1 MFISIDQIKES
12 LKHLEKVD
20 SFWGITFLKF
30 KQLRLPVGNTIKI
43 DLDSEI
49 EDFLESYYKPCKES
63 EFSYR
68 CFRLSKN
75 QKRWVKLNRYINSIT
90 ENIHKKTFKEALID
104 KINQEKWGWKDNYIE
119 ILKSCL
125 SEYDNQQIS
134 AFHLAVWLYREKD
147 WPAKTTAED
156 IIHNFKVDFLLN
168 KKEINQLF
176 DISIRQNIN
185 TNQLFLE
192 KVVCWEELKNV
203 IGKPIDIP
211 PKKDSLIY
219 LGEPKFI
226 LKEKLISTFPNIK
239 IIGISEDILLPGE
252 ELKTVIGKPPDIL
265 PEEGTLTYLE
275 IQGVGA
281 AKKLCFEPAE
291 RLSLITGDNGF
302 GKTFLLECAWWA
314 LTGQWANLPAYP
326 TQTASDDEPVITF
339 KISGDSESDTESISY
354 DWQLQRWNEIKNRS
368 TIPGLL
374 IYARVDGSFAV
385 WDTAKQYLSSSSRI
399 RNIEKKPLPFVF
411 TKDELWNG
419 QKDEN
424 GNTFI
429 NGLLQDWIQW
439 QSRPDKY
446 PFNTLEKVLARLSP
460 PSEGD
465 LGILK
470 PGEPVRLSYD
480 AREIPTIEHPY
491 GTVPIIHASAGV
503 QRIITMAYLI
513 VWAYEEH
520 KIQSKL
526 IRREPQKRMVILVDE
541 LEAHLH
547 PQWQRAILPA
557 LLDVRDDLASDLQVQ
572 IMVATHSPLVM
583 ASVEPRFDQRV
594 DKLFSLEL
602 VNSDLLGNEVQIEE
616 LPFIRQG
623 VVDSWLMS
631 DVFKLRHARS
641 LEAEKAIEAAKVL
654 QLSDNPNSEDVARV
668 SNDLARYLSE
678 DDRFWP
684 RWVYF
689 AEQHGVDL

>member
-30 KQLRLPVGNTIKI
+30 KQLRLPVGNTIEVS
-43 DLDSEI
+43 LHSEI
-49 EDFLESYYKPCKES
+49 EDFVEKYYKPCKES
-63 EFSYR
+63 AYFYR
-68 CFRLSKN
+68 YFGLPKT
-75 QKRWVKLNRYINSIT
+75 KWIKLNRYVGYLEKMQPFS
-90 ENIHKKTFKEALID
+90 KEHFIAALIHQID
-104 KINQEKWGWKDNYIE
+104 EDAWGWKDNYIE

-125 SEYDNQQIS
+125 YKNQVIPL
-134 AFHLAVWLYREKD
+134 FHLAVWIYREKE
-147 WPAKTTAED
+147 WSSETTPES
-156 IIHNFKVDFLLN
+156 IIQNFKNEFLLN
-168 KKEINQLF
+168 EQEINQLF
-176 DISIRQNIN
+176 DISIPEGIN
-185 TNQLFLE
+185 RNQLFQD
-192 KVVCWEELKNV
+192 KVVSWK
-203 IGKPIDIP
+203 
-211 PKKDSLIY
+211 
-219 LGEPKFI
+219 
-226 LKEKLISTFPNIK
+226 
-239 IIGISEDILLPGE
+239 

-291 RLSLITGDNGF
+291 RLSLITGDNGL

-326 TQTASDDEPVITF
+326 TQTASEDEPVITF
-339 KISGDSESDTESISY
+339 EISGDSESDIESISY

-385 WDTAKQYLSSSSRI
+385 WDTAKQYLSSPSRI
-399 RNIEKKPLPFVF
+399 RNIDKKPLPFVF

-424 GNTFI
+424 ANTFI

-446 PFNTLEKVLARLSP
+446 PFDTLVKVLERLSP
-460 PSEGD
+460 PEQGD

-470 PGEPVRLSYD
+470 PGEPVRLPYD

-557 LLDVRDDLASDLQVQ
+557 LLDTRDDLASDLQVQ

-583 ASVEPRFDQRV
+583 ASVEPRFDARV

-602 VNSDLLGNEVQIEE
+602 VKSDLLGNEVQIEE

>member
-1 MFISIDQIKES
+1 MFISIEQIRES
-12 LKHLEKVD
+12 LKYLKKVD

-30 KQLRLPVGNTIKI
+30 KQLRLPVGNTIEI
-43 DLDSEI
+43 SLHSEI
-49 EDFLESYYKPCKES
+49 KDFVENYYKPCKES
-63 EFSYR
+63 AYSYR
-68 CFRLSKN
+68 CFLLSTT
-75 QKRWVKLNRYINSIT
+75 QDRWMSSDRYIQDLIF
-90 ENIHKKTFKEALID
+90 NIDSQIFGLALHYKID
-104 KINQEKWGWKDNYIE
+104 KKQCAGWKDNYIE
-119 ILKSCL
+119 LLKSCL
-125 SEYDNQQIS
+125 SLSDHEIIF
-134 AFHLAVWLYREKD
+134 AFHVAIWLYREKE
-147 WPAKTTAED
+147 WSSETTPEE
-156 IIHNFKVDFLLN
+156 IIEKFKDDFLLN
-168 KKEINQLF
+168 EQEIKELF
-176 DISIRQNIN
+176 DISPPDNIN
-185 TNQLFLE
+185 INHLFQD
-192 KVVCWEELKNV
+192 KVVSWKELET
-203 IGKPIDIP
+203 
-211 PKKDSLIY
+211 L
-219 LGEPKFI
+219 
-226 LKEKLISTFPNIK
+226 
-239 IIGISEDILLPGE
+239 
-252 ELKTVIGKPPDIL
+252 IGKPPDIL

-291 RLSLITGDNGF
+291 RLNLITGDNGL

-326 TQTASDDEPVITF
+326 TQTGSEDEPLITF
-339 KISGDSESDTESISY
+339 KISGDSESHTESISY

-385 WDTAKQYLSSSSRI
+385 WDIAKQYLSSSSRI
-399 RNIEKKPLPFVF
+399 RNIDKKPLPFVF

-446 PFNTLEKVLARLSP
+446 PFDTLVKVLERLSP
-460 PSEGD
+460 PEQGD

-470 PGEPVRLSYD
+470 PGEPVRLPYD

-526 IRREPQKRMVILVDE
+526 IRIEPQKRMVILVDE

-557 LLDVRDDLASDLQVQ
+557 LLDVSDDLASDLQVQ

-583 ASVEPRFDQRV
+583 ASVEPRFDERV

-623 VVDSWLMS
+623 VVDFWLMS
-631 DVFKLRHARS
+631 VVFKLLHSRS
-641 LEAEKAIEAAKVL
+641 LEAEKAIEAAKIL

>member
-12 LKHLEKVD
+12 LKYLKKVD

-30 KQLRLPVGNTIKI
+30 KQLRLPVGNTIEVS
-43 DLDSEI
+43 LHSEI
-49 EDFLESYYKPCKES
+49 EDFLEKYYKPCKES
-63 EFSYR
+63 AYFYKY
-68 CFRLSKN
+68 FGLPKT
-75 QKRWVKLNRYINSIT
+75 KWIKLNRYVGYLEKMQPFST
-90 ENIHKKTFKEALID
+90 EHFIAALIHQID
-104 KINQEKWGWKDNYIE
+104 EDAWGWKDNYIE

-125 SEYDNQQIS
+125 YKNQVIPI
-134 AFHLAVWLYREKD
+134 FYLAVWIYREKE
-147 WPAKTTAED
+147 WSSKITPED
-156 IIHNFKVDFLLN
+156 IIEHFKNDFLLN
-168 KKEINQLF
+168 EEELHQLF
-176 DISIRQNIN
+176 DISIPEGIN
-185 TNQLFLE
+185 RNQLFQD
-192 KVVCWEELKNV
+192 KVVSWK
-203 IGKPIDIP
+203 
-211 PKKDSLIY
+211 
-219 LGEPKFI
+219 
-226 LKEKLISTFPNIK
+226 
-239 IIGISEDILLPGE
+239 

-326 TQTASDDEPVITF
+326 MQTLSDDEPVITF

-354 DWQLQRWNEIKNRS
+354 NWQLQRWNEIKNRS

-419 QKDEN
+419 QKDKN

-446 PFNTLEKVLARLSP
+446 PFNTLVKVLERLSP
-460 PSEGD
+460 PEQGD

-470 PGEPVRLSYD
+470 PGEPVRLPYD

-526 IRREPQKRMVILVDE
+526 IRIEPQKRMVILVDE

-602 VNSDLLGNEVQIEE
+602 VKSDLLGNEVQIEE

-623 VVDSWLMS
+623 VVDYWLMS
-631 DVFKLRHARS
+631 DVFKLLHSRS

-668 SNDLARYLSE
+668 SHDLARYLSE

>member
-1 MFISIDQIKES
+1 MFISIDQIRES
-12 LKHLEKVD
+12 LKYLEKVD

-43 DLDSEI
+43 YLDSEI
-49 EDFLESYYKPCKES
+49 EDFLENNYKPCKES
-63 EFSYR
+63 EFYYR
-68 CFRLSKN
+68 CFRFSIIQKIWMKLDRYVKSIIQDISGKN
-75 QKRWVKLNRYINSIT
+75 LFI
-90 ENIHKKTFKEALID
+90 EALIHQID
-104 KINQEKWGWKDNYIE
+104 EDAWGWKDNYIE

-125 SEYDNQQIS
+125 YKNQVVPI
-134 AFHLAVWLYREKD
+134 FHLAVWIYRQKE
-147 WPAKTTAED
+147 WISETTPED
-156 IIHNFKVDFLLN
+156 IIEHFKNDFLLN
-168 KKEINQLF
+168 DEEINQLF
-176 DISIRQNIN
+176 DISIPEGIN
-185 TNQLFLE
+185 RNQLFQD
-192 KVVCWEELKNV
+192 KVVSW
-203 IGKPIDIP
+203 
-211 PKKDSLIY
+211 
-219 LGEPKFI
+219 
-226 LKEKLISTFPNIK
+226 
-239 IIGISEDILLPGE
+239 E
-252 ELKTVIGKPPDIL
+252 ELKTVIGKPPDII
-265 PEEGTLTYLE
+265 PEKGALTYLE

-291 RLSLITGDNGF
+291 RLSLITGDNGL

-326 TQTASDDEPVITF
+326 TQNASDDEPVITF

-399 RNIEKKPLPFVF
+399 RNIDRKTLPFVF

-419 QKDEN
+419 RKDEN

-446 PFNTLEKVLARLSP
+446 PFDTLVKVLERLSP
-460 PSEGD
+460 PEQGD

-470 PGEPVRLSYD
+470 PGEPVRLPYD

-557 LLDVRDDLASDLQVQ
+557 LLDARDDLASDLQVQ

-594 DKLFSLEL
+594 DKLFNLEL
-602 VNSDLLGNEVQIEE
+602 VKSDLLGNEVQIEE

-631 DVFKLRHARS
+631 DVFKLRHSRS

-668 SNDLARYLSE
+668 SHDLARYLSE

>member
-12 LKHLEKVD
+12 LKYLKKVD

-30 KQLRLPVGNTIKI
+30 KQLRLPVGNTIEVS
-43 DLDSEI
+43 LHSEI
-49 EDFLESYYKPCKES
+49 EDFLEKYYKPCKES
-63 EFSYR
+63 AYFYKY
-68 CFRLSKN
+68 FGLPKT
-75 QKRWVKLNRYINSIT
+75 KWIKLNRYVGYLEKMQPFST
-90 ENIHKKTFKEALID
+90 EHFIAALIHQID
-104 KINQEKWGWKDNYIE
+104 EDAWGWKDNYIE

-125 SEYDNQQIS
+125 YKNQVIPI
-134 AFHLAVWLYREKD
+134 FYLAVWIYREKE
-147 WPAKTTAED
+147 WSSKITPED
-156 IIHNFKVDFLLN
+156 IIEHFKNDFLLN
-168 KKEINQLF
+168 EEELHQLF
-176 DISIRQNIN
+176 DISIPEGIN
-185 TNQLFLE
+185 RNQLFQD
-192 KVVCWEELKNV
+192 KVVSW
-203 IGKPIDIP
+203 
-211 PKKDSLIY
+211 
-219 LGEPKFI
+219 
-226 LKEKLISTFPNIK
+226 
-239 IIGISEDILLPGE
+239 E

-326 TQTASDDEPVITF
+326 TQNASDDEPVITF

-354 DWQLQRWNEIKNRS
+354 NWQLQRWNEIKNRS

-399 RNIEKKPLPFVF
+399 RNINRKPLPFVF

-446 PFNTLEKVLARLSP
+446 PFKTLVKVLERLSP

-470 PGEPVRLSYD
+470 PGEPVRLPYD

-602 VNSDLLGNEVQIEE
+602 VKSDLLGNEVQIEE

-623 VVDSWLMS
+623 VVDYWLMS
-631 DVFKLRHARS
+631 DVFKLLHSRS

-668 SNDLARYLSE
+668 SHDLARYLSE

>member
-1 MFISIDQIKES
+1 MFISIDQIRDS
-12 LKHLEKVD
+12 LKYLEKVD

-30 KQLRLPVGNTIKI
+30 KQLQLPVGNTIKI
-43 DLDSEI
+43 DIDSEI
-49 EDFLESYYKPCKES
+49 KDFVRNYYKPCKDS
-63 EFSYR
+63 TFSYR
-68 CFRLSKN
+68 CFRLSKKQN
-75 QKRWVKLNRYINSIT
+75 RWMKLNQSLMHLIREKIFI
-90 ENIHKKTFKEALID
+90 EALID
-104 KINQEKWGWKDNYIE
+104 EIVLIDQILEEELGWKDNYIE
-119 ILKSCL
+119 VLKSSL
-125 SEYDNQQIS
+125 YDNQLIP
-134 AFHLAVWLYREKD
+134 AFHLAVWIYREKE
-147 WPAKTTAED
+147 WISETTPED
-156 IIHNFKVDFLLN
+156 IIEHFKNDFLLN
-168 KKEINQLF
+168 EEEIHQLF
-176 DISIRQNIN
+176 DISIPEGIN
-185 TNQLFLE
+185 RNQLFE
-192 KVVCWEELKNV
+192 DKVVSW
-203 IGKPIDIP
+203 
-211 PKKDSLIY
+211 
-219 LGEPKFI
+219 
-226 LKEKLISTFPNIK
+226 
-239 IIGISEDILLPGE
+239 E

-265 PEEGTLTYLE
+265 PEEGALTYLE

-326 TQTASDDEPVITF
+326 TQTASEDEPVITF

-446 PFNTLEKVLARLSP
+446 PFNTLVKVLERLSP
-460 PSEGD
+460 PEQGD

-470 PGEPVRLSYD
+470 PGEPVRLPYD

-557 LLDVRDDLASDLQVQ
+557 LLDVRDDLESDLQVQ

-602 VNSDLLGNEVQIEE
+602 VKSDLLGNEVQIEE

-623 VVDSWLMS
+623 VVDYWLMS
-631 DVFKLRHARS
+631 YVFKLLHSRS

-654 QLSDNPNSEDVARV
+654 QLLDNPNSEDVARV
-668 SNDLARYLSE
+668 SHDLARYLSE

>member
-1 MFISIDQIKES
+1 MFISIDQIGES
-12 LKHLEKVD
+12 LKYLGKVD

-30 KQLRLPVGNTIKI
+30 KQLRLPVGNTIEVS
-43 DLDSEI
+43 LHSEI
-49 EDFLESYYKPCKES
+49 KDFLENYYKPCKES
-63 EFSYR
+63 AYSYR
-68 CFRLSKN
+68 CFRHSIKNKNRWITVNIYTGSIIQDFYKEPFRESLNKFEEELNHRIYGILQQALNYQSKDD
-75 QKRWVKLNRYINSIT
+75 L
-90 ENIHKKTFKEALID
+90 
-104 KINQEKWGWKDNYIE
+104 GWTDNYIE

-125 SEYDNQQIS
+125 YNNQVIP
-134 AFHLAVWLYREKD
+134 AFHLAVWLYREKE
-147 WPAKTTAED
+147 WSSETTPED
-156 IIHNFKVDFLLN
+156 IIEHFKNDFLLN
-168 KKEINQLF
+168 EEEISQLF
-176 DISIRQNIN
+176 DISIPEGIN
-185 TNQLFLE
+185 RNQLFQN
-192 KVVCWEELKNV
+192 KVVSWK
-203 IGKPIDIP
+203 
-211 PKKDSLIY
+211 
-219 LGEPKFI
+219 
-226 LKEKLISTFPNIK
+226 
-239 IIGISEDILLPGE
+239 

-265 PEEGTLTYLE
+265 PEEGALTYLE

-354 DWQLQRWNEIKNRS
+354 NWQLQRWNEIKNRS

-385 WDTAKQYLSSSSRI
+385 WDTAKQYLSTSSRVKTI
-399 RNIEKKPLPFVF
+399 DKKPLPFVF

-446 PFNTLEKVLARLSP
+446 PFDTLVKVLERLSP

-470 PGEPVRLSYD
+470 PGEPVRLPYD

-557 LLDVRDDLASDLQVQ
+557 LLDTRDDLASDLQVQ

-602 VNSDLLGNEVQIEE
+602 VKSDLLGNEVQIEE

>member
-1 MFISIDQIKES
+1 M
-12 LKHLEKVD
+12 
-20 SFWGITFLKF
+20 
-30 KQLRLPVGNTIKI
+30 
-43 DLDSEI
+43 
-49 EDFLESYYKPCKES
+49 
-63 EFSYR
+63 
-68 CFRLSKN
+68 
-75 QKRWVKLNRYINSIT
+75 
-90 ENIHKKTFKEALID
+90 
-104 KINQEKWGWKDNYIE
+104 
-119 ILKSCL
+119 
-125 SEYDNQQIS
+125 
-134 AFHLAVWLYREKD
+134 
-147 WPAKTTAED
+147 
-156 IIHNFKVDFLLN
+156 
-168 KKEINQLF
+168 
-176 DISIRQNIN
+176 
-185 TNQLFLE
+185 
-192 KVVCWEELKNV
+192 
-203 IGKPIDIP
+203 
-211 PKKDSLIY
+211 
-219 LGEPKFI
+219 
-226 LKEKLISTFPNIK
+226 
-239 IIGISEDILLPGE
+239 
-252 ELKTVIGKPPDIL
+252 
-265 PEEGTLTYLE
+265 
-275 IQGVGA
+275 
-281 AKKLCFEPAE
+281 
-291 RLSLITGDNGF
+291 
-302 GKTFLLECAWWA
+302 
-314 LTGQWANLPAYP
+314 
-326 TQTASDDEPVITF
+326 
-339 KISGDSESDTESISY
+339 
-354 DWQLQRWNEIKNRS
+354 
-368 TIPGLL
+368 
-374 IYARVDGSFAV
+374 
-385 WDTAKQYLSSSSRI
+385 
-399 RNIEKKPLPFVF
+399 F

-446 PFNTLEKVLARLSP
+446 PFNTLVKVLERLSP

-470 PGEPVRLSYD
+470 PGEPVRLPYD

-526 IRREPQKRMVILVDE
+526 IRIEPQKRMVILVDE

-583 ASVEPRFDQRV
+583 ASVEPRFDERV

-602 VNSDLLGNEVQIEE
+602 VKSDLLGNEVQIEE

-668 SNDLARYLSE
+668 SHDLARYLSS

-684 RWVYF
+684 RWIYF
-689 AEQHGVDL
+689 AEQHGVHL

>member
-1 MFISIDQIKES
+1 MFFSIDQIKES
-12 LKHLEKVD
+12 LKYLKKVD

-30 KQLRLPVGNTIKI
+30 KQLRLPVGNTIKVS
-43 DLDSEI
+43 LHSEI
-49 EDFLESYYKPCKES
+49 EDFLENHYKPCKES
-63 EFSYR
+63 EFYYR
-68 CFRLSKN
+68 CFRFSIIQKIWMKLDRYVKSIIQDISGKN
-75 QKRWVKLNRYINSIT
+75 LFI
-90 ENIHKKTFKEALID
+90 EALIHQID
-104 KINQEKWGWKDNYIE
+104 EDAWGWKDNYIE

-125 SEYDNQQIS
+125 YKSQVIPIFY
-134 AFHLAVWLYREKD
+134 LAVWIYREKE
-147 WPAKTTAED
+147 WISETTPED
-156 IIHNFKVDFLLN
+156 IIEHFKNDFLLN
-168 KKEINQLF
+168 EEEIHQLF
-176 DISIRQNIN
+176 DISIPEGIN
-185 TNQLFLE
+185 RNQLFE
-192 KVVCWEELKNV
+192 DKVVSW
-203 IGKPIDIP
+203 
-211 PKKDSLIY
+211 
-219 LGEPKFI
+219 
-226 LKEKLISTFPNIK
+226 
-239 IIGISEDILLPGE
+239 E

-265 PEEGTLTYLE
+265 PEEGALTYLE

-326 TQTASDDEPVITF
+326 TQTASEDEPVITF

-385 WDTAKQYLSSSSRI
+385 WDTAKQYLSTSSRVK
-399 RNIEKKPLPFVF
+399 NIDKKPLPFVF

-446 PFNTLEKVLARLSP
+446 PFDTLVKVLERLSP
-460 PSEGD
+460 PEQGD

-470 PGEPVRLSYD
+470 PGEPVRLPYD

-602 VNSDLLGNEVQIEE
+602 VKSDLLGNEVQIEE

>member
-1 MFISIDQIKES
+1 MFFSIEQIRES
-12 LKHLEKVD
+12 LKYLEKVD

-30 KQLRLPVGNTIKI
+30 KQLQLPVGATIKLS
-43 DLDSEI
+43 LDSEI
-49 EDFLESYYKPCKES
+49 EDFVENYYKPCKES

-75 QKRWVKLNRYINSIT
+75 KNRWIKLNRYVNSII
-90 ENIHKKTFKEALID
+90 EDVYREIYKDIHTPIFRESLIN
-104 KINQEKWGWKDNYIE
+104 KINEDRWGWKDNYIE

-125 SEYDNQQIS
+125 SQYDNQLIPT
-134 AFHLAVWLYREKD
+134 FHLAVWLYREKE
-147 WPAKTTAED
+147 WTSETTPED
-156 IIHNFKVDFLLN
+156 IIEHFKNDFLLN
-168 KKEINQLF
+168 EEEINQLF
-176 DISIRQNIN
+176 DISIPENIN
-185 TNQLFLE
+185 INQLFQN
-192 KVVCWEELKNV
+192 KVVSWK
-203 IGKPIDIP
+203 
-211 PKKDSLIY
+211 
-219 LGEPKFI
+219 
-226 LKEKLISTFPNIK
+226 
-239 IIGISEDILLPGE
+239 
-252 ELKTVIGKPPDIL
+252 ELKTVIGQPPDIL
-265 PEEGTLTYLE
+265 PEEGALTYLE

-291 RLSLITGDNGF
+291 RLSLITGDNGL

-326 TQTASDDEPVITF
+326 TQTGSEDEPVITF

-368 TIPGLL
+368 TIPGLS

-385 WDTAKQYLSSSSRI
+385 WDTAKQYLSSSSRVK
-399 RNIEKKPLPFVF
+399 NIDKKPLPFVF

-446 PFNTLEKVLARLSP
+446 PFNTLVKVLERLSP
-460 PSEGD
+460 PEQGD

-470 PGEPVRLSYD
+470 PGEPVRLPYD

-526 IRREPQKRMVILVDE
+526 IRIEPQKRMVILVDE

-583 ASVEPRFDQRV
+583 ASVEPRFDARV

-602 VNSDLLGNEVQIEE
+602 VKSDLLGNEVQIEE

-623 VVDSWLMS
+623 VVDYWLMS

-641 LEAEKAIEAAKVL
+641 LEAEKAIEAAKAL
-654 QLSDNPNSEDVARV
+654 QLSDNPNSEDVERV

-678 DDRFWP
+678 DDEFWP

-689 AEQHGVDL
+689 AEQHGVNL

>member
-12 LKHLEKVD
+12 LKYLKKVD

-30 KQLRLPVGNTIKI
+30 KQLRLPVGNTIKVS
-43 DLDSEI
+43 LHSEI
-49 EDFLESYYKPCKES
+49 EDFLENHYKPCKES
-63 EFSYR
+63 EFYYR
-68 CFRLSKN
+68 CFRFSIIQKIWMKLDRYVKSIIQDISGKN
-75 QKRWVKLNRYINSIT
+75 LFI
-90 ENIHKKTFKEALID
+90 EALIHQID
-104 KINQEKWGWKDNYIE
+104 EDAWGWKDNYIE

-125 SEYDNQQIS
+125 YKSQVIPIFY
-134 AFHLAVWLYREKD
+134 LAVWIYREKE
-147 WPAKTTAED
+147 WISETTPED
-156 IIHNFKVDFLLN
+156 IIEHFKNDFLLN
-168 KKEINQLF
+168 EEEIHQLF
-176 DISIRQNIN
+176 DISIPEGIN
-185 TNQLFLE
+185 RNQLFE
-192 KVVCWEELKNV
+192 DKVVSW
-203 IGKPIDIP
+203 
-211 PKKDSLIY
+211 
-219 LGEPKFI
+219 
-226 LKEKLISTFPNIK
+226 
-239 IIGISEDILLPGE
+239 E

-265 PEEGTLTYLE
+265 PEEGALTYLE

-291 RLSLITGDNGF
+291 RLSLITGDNGL

-326 TQTASDDEPVITF
+326 TQTLSDDEPVITF

-354 DWQLQRWNEIKNRS
+354 NWQLQRWNEIKNRS

-385 WDTAKQYLSSSSRI
+385 WDTAKQYLSSSSRV
-399 RNIEKKPLPFVF
+399 RNIDKKPLPFVF

-446 PFNTLEKVLARLSP
+446 PFNTLVKVLERLSP
-460 PSEGD
+460 PEEGD

-470 PGEPVRLSYD
+470 PGEPVRLPYD

-583 ASVEPRFDQRV
+583 ASVEPRFDERV

-602 VNSDLLGNEVQIEE
+602 VKSDLLGNEVQIEE

-631 DVFKLRHARS
+631 DVFKLRHSRS

-668 SNDLARYLSE
+668 SHDLARYLSE

-684 RWVYF
+684 RWIYF

>member
-1 MFISIDQIKES
+1 MFISIDQIRDS
-12 LKHLEKVD
+12 LKYLEKVD

-30 KQLRLPVGNTIKI
+30 KQLQLPVGNTIKI
-43 DLDSEI
+43 DIDSEI
-49 EDFLESYYKPCKES
+49 KDFVRNYYKPCKDS
-63 EFSYR
+63 TFSYR
-68 CFRLSKN
+68 CFRLSKKQN
-75 QKRWVKLNRYINSIT
+75 RWMKLNQSLMHLIREKIFI
-90 ENIHKKTFKEALID
+90 EALID
-104 KINQEKWGWKDNYIE
+104 EIVLIDQILEEELGWKDNYIE
-119 ILKSCL
+119 VLKSSL
-125 SEYDNQQIS
+125 YDNQLIP
-134 AFHLAVWLYREKD
+134 AFHLAVWIYREKE
-147 WPAKTTAED
+147 WISETTPED
-156 IIHNFKVDFLLN
+156 IIEHFKNDFLLN
-168 KKEINQLF
+168 EEEIHQLF
-176 DISIRQNIN
+176 DISIPEGIN
-185 TNQLFLE
+185 RNQLFE
-192 KVVCWEELKNV
+192 DKVVSW
-203 IGKPIDIP
+203 
-211 PKKDSLIY
+211 
-219 LGEPKFI
+219 
-226 LKEKLISTFPNIK
+226 
-239 IIGISEDILLPGE
+239 E

-265 PEEGTLTYLE
+265 PEEGALTYLE

-326 TQTASDDEPVITF
+326 TQTASEDEPVITF

-446 PFNTLEKVLARLSP
+446 PFNTLVKVLERLSP
-460 PSEGD
+460 PEQGD

-470 PGEPVRLSYD
+470 PGEPVRLPYD

-583 ASVEPRFDQRV
+583 ASVEPRFDERV

-602 VNSDLLGNEVQIEE
+602 VKSDLLGNEVQIEE

-631 DVFKLRHARS
+631 DVFKLRHSRS

-668 SNDLARYLSE
+668 SHDLARYLSE

>member
-12 LKHLEKVD
+12 LKYLGKVD

-30 KQLRLPVGNTIKI
+30 KQLRLPVGNTIEVS
-43 DLDSEI
+43 LHSEI
-49 EDFLESYYKPCKES
+49 EDFLENHYKPCKES
-63 EFSYR
+63 EFYYR
-68 CFRLSKN
+68 CFRFSIIQKIWMKLDRYVKFIIQDISGKN
-75 QKRWVKLNRYINSIT
+75 LFI
-90 ENIHKKTFKEALID
+90 EALIH
-104 KINQEKWGWKDNYIE
+104 KIDEYNWGWKDNYIE

-125 SEYDNQQIS
+125 YKNQVIPI
-134 AFHLAVWLYREKD
+134 FHLAVWIYREKE
-147 WPAKTTAED
+147 WTSETTPED
-156 IIHNFKVDFLLN
+156 IIEHFKNEFLLN
-168 KKEINQLF
+168 EQEINQLF
-176 DISIRQNIN
+176 NISIPEGIN
-185 TNQLFLE
+185 RNQLFE
-192 KVVCWEELKNV
+192 DKVVSW
-203 IGKPIDIP
+203 
-211 PKKDSLIY
+211 
-219 LGEPKFI
+219 
-226 LKEKLISTFPNIK
+226 
-239 IIGISEDILLPGE
+239 E

-265 PEEGTLTYLE
+265 PEEGALTYLE

-326 TQTASDDEPVITF
+326 TQTASEDEPVITF

-354 DWQLQRWNEIKNRS
+354 NWQLQRWNEIKNRS

-385 WDTAKQYLSSSSRI
+385 WDTAKQYLSSSSRV
-399 RNIEKKPLPFVF
+399 RNIDKKPLPFVF

-446 PFNTLEKVLARLSP
+446 PFNTLVKVLERLSP
-460 PSEGD
+460 PEQGD

-470 PGEPVRLSYD
+470 PGEPVRLPYD

-602 VNSDLLGNEVQIEE
+602 VKSDLLGNEVQIEE

-631 DVFKLRHARS
+631 DVFKLRHSRS

-668 SNDLARYLSE
+668 SHDLARYLSE

-684 RWVYF
+684 RWIYF

>member
-1 MFISIDQIKES
+1 MFFSIDQIKES
-12 LKHLEKVD
+12 LKYLKKVD

-30 KQLRLPVGNTIKI
+30 KQLRLPVGNTIKVS
-43 DLDSEI
+43 LHSEI
-49 EDFLESYYKPCKES
+49 EDFLENHYKPCKKS
-63 EFSYR
+63 EFYYR
-68 CFRLSKN
+68 CFRFSIIQKIWMKLDRYVKSIIQDISGKN
-75 QKRWVKLNRYINSIT
+75 LFI
-90 ENIHKKTFKEALID
+90 EALIHQID
-104 KINQEKWGWKDNYIE
+104 EDAWGWKDNYIE

-125 SEYDNQQIS
+125 YKSQVIPIFY
-134 AFHLAVWLYREKD
+134 LAVWIYREKE
-147 WPAKTTAED
+147 WISETTPED
-156 IIHNFKVDFLLN
+156 IIEHFKNDFLLN
-168 KKEINQLF
+168 EEEIHQLF
-176 DISIRQNIN
+176 DISIPEGIN
-185 TNQLFLE
+185 RNQLFE
-192 KVVCWEELKNV
+192 DKVVSW
-203 IGKPIDIP
+203 
-211 PKKDSLIY
+211 
-219 LGEPKFI
+219 
-226 LKEKLISTFPNIK
+226 
-239 IIGISEDILLPGE
+239 E

-265 PEEGTLTYLE
+265 PEEGALTYLE

-291 RLSLITGDNGF
+291 RLSLITGDNGL

-326 TQTASDDEPVITF
+326 TQTASEDEPVITF

-385 WDTAKQYLSSSSRI
+385 WDTAKQYLSTSSRVKTI
-399 RNIEKKPLPFVF
+399 DKKPLPFVF
-411 TKDELWNG
+411 TKEELWNG

-439 QSRPDKY
+439 QSKPDKY
-446 PFNTLEKVLARLSP
+446 PFDTLVKVLERLSP
-460 PSEGD
+460 PEQGD

-470 PGEPVRLSYD
+470 PGEPVRLPYD

-583 ASVEPRFDQRV
+583 ASVEPRFDERV
-594 DKLFSLEL
+594 DKLFSLEF
-602 VNSDLLGNEVQIEE
+602 VKSDLLGNEVQIEE

-641 LEAEKAIEAAKVL
+641 LEAEKAIEAAKGL

>member
-12 LKHLEKVD
+12 LKYLGKVD

-30 KQLRLPVGNTIKI
+30 KQLRLPVGNTIEVS
-43 DLDSEI
+43 LHSEI
-49 EDFLESYYKPCKES
+49 EDFLENHYKPCKES
-63 EFSYR
+63 EFYYR
-68 CFRLSKN
+68 CFRFSIIQKIWMKLDRYVKFIIQDISGKN
-75 QKRWVKLNRYINSIT
+75 LFI
-90 ENIHKKTFKEALID
+90 EALIH
-104 KINQEKWGWKDNYIE
+104 KIDEYNWGWKDNYIE

-125 SEYDNQQIS
+125 YKNQVIPI
-134 AFHLAVWLYREKD
+134 FHLAVWIYREKE
-147 WPAKTTAED
+147 WTSETTPED
-156 IIHNFKVDFLLN
+156 IIEHFKNEFLLN
-168 KKEINQLF
+168 EQEINQLF
-176 DISIRQNIN
+176 NISIPEGIN
-185 TNQLFLE
+185 RNQLFE
-192 KVVCWEELKNV
+192 DKVVSW
-203 IGKPIDIP
+203 
-211 PKKDSLIY
+211 
-219 LGEPKFI
+219 
-226 LKEKLISTFPNIK
+226 
-239 IIGISEDILLPGE
+239 E

-265 PEEGTLTYLE
+265 PEEGALTYLE

-326 TQTASDDEPVITF
+326 TQTASEDEPVITF

-354 DWQLQRWNEIKNRS
+354 NWQLQRWNEIKNRS

-385 WDTAKQYLSSSSRI
+385 WDTAKQYLSSSSRV
-399 RNIEKKPLPFVF
+399 RNIDKKPLPFVF

-446 PFNTLEKVLARLSP
+446 PFNTLVKVLERLSP
-460 PSEGD
+460 PEQGD

-470 PGEPVRLSYD
+470 PGEPVRLPYD

-583 ASVEPRFDQRV
+583 ASVEPRFDERV
-594 DKLFSLEL
+594 DKLFSLEF
-602 VNSDLLGNEVQIEE
+602 VKSDLLGNEVQIEE

-631 DVFKLRHARS
+631 DVFKLRHSRS

-668 SNDLARYLSE
+668 SHDLARYLSE

>member
-1 MFISIDQIKES
+1 MFISIDQIRDS
-12 LKHLEKVD
+12 LKYLQKVD

-43 DLDSEI
+43 SLYSEI
-49 EDFLESYYKPCKES
+49 QAFLESYYKPCKES
-63 EFSYR
+63 AYFYR
-68 CFRLSKN
+68 CFGLPKTKN
-75 QKRWVKLNRYINSIT
+75 SWMTLHKWITLKRYIDYYII
-90 ENIHKKTFKEALID
+90 ENIDTQIFGQALLSHQVND
-104 KINQEKWGWKDNYIE
+104 DNWGWKDNYIE
-119 ILKSCL
+119 VLKSSL
-125 SEYDNQQIS
+125 YDNQLIPV
-134 AFHLAVWLYREKD
+134 FHLAVWIYREKE
-147 WPAKTTAED
+147 WSSKTTAED
-156 IIHNFKVDFLLN
+156 IIQNFKNQFLLN
-168 KKEINQLF
+168 EQEITQLF
-176 DISIRQNIN
+176 DISIPDNIN
-185 TNQLFLE
+185 INNLFQD
-192 KVVCWEELKNV
+192 KVVSW
-203 IGKPIDIP
+203 
-211 PKKDSLIY
+211 
-219 LGEPKFI
+219 
-226 LKEKLISTFPNIK
+226 
-239 IIGISEDILLPGE
+239 E

-265 PEEGTLTYLE
+265 PEEGALTYLE

-291 RLSLITGDNGF
+291 RLSLITGDNGL

-326 TQTASDDEPVITF
+326 TQNASDDEPVITF

-399 RNIEKKPLPFVF
+399 RNIDKKPLPFVF

-446 PFNTLEKVLARLSP
+446 PFDTLVKVLERLSP
-460 PSEGD
+460 PEQGD

-470 PGEPVRLSYD
+470 PGEPVRLPYD

-526 IRREPQKRMVILVDE
+526 IRIEPQKRMVILVDE

-602 VNSDLLGNEVQIEE
+602 VKSDLLGNEVQIEE

-623 VVDSWLMS
+623 VVDYWLMS
-631 DVFKLRHARS
+631 DVFNLLHSRS

-668 SNDLARYLSE
+668 SHDLARYLSE

-684 RWVYF
+684 RWIYF
-689 AEQHGVDL
+689 AEQHGVHL

>member
-12 LKHLEKVD
+12 LKYLGKVD

-30 KQLRLPVGNTIKI
+30 KQLRLPVGNTIEVS
-43 DLDSEI
+43 LHSEI
-49 EDFLESYYKPCKES
+49 EDFLENHYKPCKES
-63 EFSYR
+63 EFYYR
-68 CFRLSKN
+68 CFRFSIIQKIWMKLDRYVKFIIQDISGKN
-75 QKRWVKLNRYINSIT
+75 LFI
-90 ENIHKKTFKEALID
+90 EALIH
-104 KINQEKWGWKDNYIE
+104 KIDEYNWGWKDNYIE

-125 SEYDNQQIS
+125 YKNQVIPI
-134 AFHLAVWLYREKD
+134 FHLAVWIYREKE
-147 WPAKTTAED
+147 WTSETTPED
-156 IIHNFKVDFLLN
+156 IIEHFKNEFLLN
-168 KKEINQLF
+168 EQEINQLF
-176 DISIRQNIN
+176 NISIPENIN
-185 TNQLFLE
+185 INQLFQD
-192 KVVCWEELKNV
+192 KVVSW
-203 IGKPIDIP
+203 
-211 PKKDSLIY
+211 
-219 LGEPKFI
+219 
-226 LKEKLISTFPNIK
+226 
-239 IIGISEDILLPGE
+239 E

-265 PEEGTLTYLE
+265 PEEGALTYLE

-291 RLSLITGDNGF
+291 RLSLITGDNGL

-326 TQTASDDEPVITF
+326 TQTASEDEPVITF
-339 KISGDSESDTESISY
+339 KISGDYESDTESISY

-374 IYARVDGSFAV
+374 IYARVDGSFAI

-446 PFNTLEKVLARLSP
+446 PFDTLVKVLERLSP
-460 PSEGD
+460 PEQGD

-470 PGEPVRLSYD
+470 PGEPVRLPYD

-526 IRREPQKRMVILVDE
+526 IRIEPQKRMVILVDE

-583 ASVEPRFDQRV
+583 ASVEPRFDERV
-594 DKLFSLEL
+594 DKLFSLEF
-602 VNSDLLGNEVQIEE
+602 VKSDLLGNEVQIEE

-631 DVFKLRHARS
+631 DVFKLRHSRS

-668 SNDLARYLSE
+668 SHDLARYLSE

-684 RWVYF
+684 RWIYF